1 MDTTMIWSLVRLG
14 LVLLVVIPGA
24 IYATRW
30 YASRQTPGKDLRIK
44 EALSLGPNKAVYVV
58 EWRERTLLL
67 GVTNQSITVLDHQA
81 SVSEV
86 EDKEVIK

>member
-58 EWRERTLLL
+58 EWREHTLLL

-86 EDKEVIK
+86 EDKEVIE